1 VSWVDGSRTVCIWLC
16 DNARNRAEGAPE
28 LTAEGFTVIDC
39 HHHVG
44 SLEALG
50 FKIDGGP
57 EGADAATL
65 ELDRRLASMARYGV
79 DQAILIPGHG
89 YLRPEGVADTRR
101 INDQI
106 AAYRD
111 RLPETFP
118 AALGV
123 AEPLHGAAGV
133 AELRRV
139 RDELGLVGFSVHA
152 RFQGVSTDSPLVL
165 ALVRAAAELGLVPFI
180 HAVEGVPDEAM
191 WRVQQVARAVPDTT
205 IVVLDSFG
213 GSEQARL
220 AVILAEQTPN
230 LVFDTSLAHHYMFV
244 QAMIDAVGYERL
256 IFGTDYYSMMPGPQH
271 ALVLDELVAGPLPDE
286 QKAAILAGNLRRHLK
301 LPG

>member
-1 VSWVDGSRTVCIWLC
+1 LTV
-16 DNARNRAEGAPE
+16 
-28 LTAEGFTVIDC
+28 EGFTVIDC

-50 FKIDGGP
+50 FKVDAGPGGVDG
-57 EGADAATL
+57 ATI
-65 ELDRRLASMARYGV
+65 ELDRRLASMDRHGV

-89 YLRPEGVADTRR
+89 YLRPEGVVDTRR
-101 INDQI
+101 INDGI
-106 AAYRD
+106 ATYRD
-111 RLPETFP
+111 KLPGRFP

-133 AELRRV
+133 AELRRI
-139 RDELGLVGFSVHA
+139 RDELGLLGFSVHA

-165 ALVRAAAELGLVPFI
+165 ALVRAAAELGLVPFV

-205 IVVLDSFG
+205 IVVLDAFG

-244 QAMIDAVGYERL
+244 EAMITAVGFERVV
-256 IFGTDYYSMMPGPQH
+256 FGTDYYSMMPGPQH
-271 ALVLDELVAGPLPDE
+271 ALVLDELVAGPLPSD
-286 QKAAILAGNLRRHLK
+286 QKAAILAGNLSRVLK

>member
-1 VSWVDGSRTVCIWLC
+1 MPESERGERPLTV
-16 DNARNRAEGAPE
+16 A
-28 LTAEGFTVIDC
+28 GFTVIDC

-50 FKIDGGP
+50 FKVDGAPG
-57 EGADAATL
+57 GADAAVVEL
-65 ELDRRLASMARYGV
+65 ERRLASMANYGT
-79 DQAILIPGHG
+79 DQALLIPGHG
-89 YLRPEGVADTRR
+89 YLRPDGVADTRR
-101 INDQI
+101 INDGI

-111 RLPETFP
+111 NLPERFP

-123 AEPLHGAAGV
+123 AEPLHGAAGI
-133 AELRRV
+133 AELRRA

-152 RFQGVSTDSPLVL
+152 RFQGVSTDSPLVVN
-165 ALVRAAAELGLVPFI
+165 LVRAAADLGLVPFI
-180 HAVEGVPDEAM
+180 HAVEGVPDEAI
-191 WRVQQVARAVPDTT
+191 WRVQQVAKAVPDTT
-205 IVVLDSFG
+205 IVVLDSLS

-244 QAMIDAVGYERL
+244 EAMIAAVGFERVV
-256 IFGTDYYSMMPGPQH
+256 FGTDYYSMMPGPRH
-271 ALVLDELVAGPLPDE
+271 ALVLDELVASPIPAE
-286 QKAAILAGNLRRHLK
+286 HKAAILAGNLRRVLK

>member
-1 VSWVDGSRTVCIWLC
+1 MPGSERRANQLTVD
-16 DNARNRAEGAPE
+16 
-28 LTAEGFTVIDC
+28 GFTVIDC

-50 FKIDGGP
+50 FKVDAGP
-57 EGADAATL
+57 EGADGAAV

-111 RLPETFP
+111 RLPERFP

-123 AEPLHGAAGV
+123 AEPLHGAAGI
-133 AELRRV
+133 AELRRM

-152 RFQGVSTDSPLVL
+152 RFQGVSTDSPLVV

-180 HAVEGVPDEAM
+180 HAVEGVPDESI
-191 WRVQQVARAVPDTT
+191 WRVEQVARAVPDTT

-213 GSEQARL
+213 GSEHARL
-220 AVILAEQTPN
+220 AVIIAERTPN

-244 QAMIDAVGYERL
+244 EAMIDAVGYERL
-256 IFGTDYYSMMPGPQH
+256 VFGTDYYSMMPGPQH
-271 ALVLDELVAGPLPDE
+271 ALVLDELLAGPLPPE
-286 QKAAILAGNLRRHLK
+286 HKSAILAGNLRRVLG
-301 LPG
+301 LTG

>member
-1 VSWVDGSRTVCIWLC
+1 LTV
-16 DNARNRAEGAPE
+16 
-28 LTAEGFTVIDC
+28 EGFTVIDC

-50 FKIDGGP
+50 FKVDAGG
-57 EGADAATL
+57 ATVEL
-65 ELDRRLASMARYGV
+65 ERRLASMDRYGV

-101 INDQI
+101 INNGI
-106 AAYRD
+106 ATYRD
-111 RLPETFP
+111 QLPERFP

-180 HAVEGVPDEAM
+180 HAVEGVPDEAI
-191 WRVQQVARAVPDTT
+191 WRVQQVARAVPDAT

-220 AVILAEQTPN
+220 AVIVAEQTPN

-244 QAMIDAVGYERL
+244 EAMIAAVGYERVV
-256 IFGTDYYSMMPGPQH
+256 FGTDYYSMMPGPQH
-271 ALVLDELVAGPLPDE
+271 ALVLDELVAGPLPSE
-286 QKAAILAGNLRRHLK
+286 QKAAILAGNLRRVLK

>member
-1 VSWVDGSRTVCIWLC
+1 LTV
-16 DNARNRAEGAPE
+16 
-28 LTAEGFTVIDC
+28 EGFTVIDC

-133 AELRRV
+133 AELRRI

>member
-1 VSWVDGSRTVCIWLC
+1 LTV
-16 DNARNRAEGAPE
+16 
-28 LTAEGFTVIDC
+28 EGFTVIDC